1 MAVNLHAF
9 ETHACTASLPP
20 ILAAALTLRLRQHP
34 TPPPHPPRSLS
45 MGGMVAQT
53 IALKHPNAVRAVV
66 SVASSYGGRAAPQPE
81 GGIDAMLK

>member
-1 MAVNLHAF
+1 
-9 ETHACTASLPP
+9 
-20 ILAAALTLRLRQHP
+20 
-34 TPPPHPPRSLS
+34 

-53 IALKHPNAVRAVV
+53 IAPNHPTAVRAVV